1 MKEASI
7 FINRELSWL
16 DFNRRVLVLGK
27 DKNVPL
33 AEQLKFLAIYGSNL
47 DEFFMVRVGSLQ
59 ERASL
64 MRAKKERD
72 KRENK
77 TNMTAEEQLA
87 AIMPKTAHLQEDC
100 DKYYEKAL
108 ENLAACGYKKVDFD
122 ALSKEEEHFWKKYFQ
137 SELFPILSPQIVDS
151 RHPFPFLR
159 NKEIYLGV
167 LLKEK
172 EGQSLGMIPISSQM
186 ERLQLV
192 RRDGHTEFALTE
204 ELVLHYAALIFGK
217 DAVQEKCLFRVTR
230 NADIDVK
237 EGMMDHDID
246 YREIMADLLKRRRK
260 LAAVRLQ
267 VTPTAPQEIVRIL
280 CGKLELTHK
289 RVFAQKSPLDLSFFY
304 KLTAKME
311 ADGHPELFY
320 PSARPMLPPPEYD
333 LAAEVQKHDVL
344 LSYPYQSIR
353 PFIAMLKKAAQDPD
367 VISIKMTLYRMAR
380 ESQIVQA
387 LMEAAENGKEV
398 VALVEL
404 RARFDEQNNI
414 DWSKQ
419 LEEAGCTVLYGF
431 EDYKVHSKLT
441 LITKKSAQGYS
452 YITQIGTGNYNEK
465 TSELYTDYSFITAD
479 HGIGEEASNVF
490 QNLAVQK
497 LTETSEK
504 MLVAPLRFKSV
515 LLDEM
520 DRVITAARLGRPASM
535 ILKNNSIS
543 DRDIIL
549 KLQEASCAGVR
560 IDMIVRGICCVRAE
574 VPGKTENLHI
584 RSLVGRYLEHGRIY
598 SFYDGTETRIYIASG
613 DFLTRNTECRVEVGV
628 RVEDPILIQ
637 KLSDILQLQL
647 RDNVNAREM
656 RADGSYQKVKSAPGE
671 ELVNGQMDMY
681 DLLKDDWT
689 RHDTEASKAVTQP
702 QPKQPE
708 APAAPKAPET
718 PQIPPKPEAKPEPA
732 PAPEAPQPVPPAPE
746 KPHPVAQ
753 SPAPHTE
760 SHGRQSFFERIH
772 NWFRPRRR

>member
-1 MKEASI
+1 MKEDSI

-304 KLTAKME
+304 KLTGKME

-656 RADGSYQKVKSAPGE
+656 RADGSYQKVRSAPGE

>member
-1 MKEASI
+1 MKEDSI

-108 ENLAACGYKKVDFD
+108 ENLTACGYKKVDFD

-267 VTPTAPQEIVRIL
+267 VIPAAPQVAQLL
-280 CGKLELTHK
+280 CSRLELTHK
-289 RVFAQKSPLDLSFFY
+289 RVFVQKSPLDLSFFY
-304 KLTAKME
+304 KLTSRME
-311 ADGHPELFY
+311 SDGHPELFY
-320 PSARPMLPPPEYD
+320 TPARPMLPPQDYD
-333 LAAEVQKHDVL
+333 LAAEVEKHDVL

-387 LMEAAENGKEV
+387 LVEAAENGKEV

-414 DWSKQ
+414 DWSKH
-419 LEEAGCTVLYGF
+419 LEEAGCTVIYGF
-431 EDYKVHSKLT
+431 DDYKVHSKLT
-441 LITKKSAQGYS
+441 LITKKSAHGYS

-479 HGIGEEASNVF
+479 LGIGEEASNVF

-497 LTETSEK
+497 LTEESEK

-520 DRVITAARLGRPASM
+520 DRVINAARLGRPASM

-549 KLQEASCAGVR
+549 KLEEASCAGVR
-560 IDMIVRGICCVRAE
+560 IDMIVRGICCVRAG

-598 SFYDGTETRIYIASG
+598 SFYDGVNTRVYIASG

-628 RVEDPILIQ
+628 RVEDPVLKEKLDSILRLQ
-637 KLSDILQLQL
+637 LSDNI
-647 RDNVNAREM
+647 NAREM
-656 RADGSYQKVKSAPGE
+656 QPDGSYQKVKPAPGE
-671 ELVNGQMDMY
+671 PLVNSQMGMY
-681 DLLKDDWT
+681 DLLRDDWT
-689 RHDTEASKAVTQP
+689 ARDKAPATASVVETPKP
-702 QPKQPE
+702 QPVKAPE
-708 APAAPKAPET
+708 KPAAP
-718 PQIPPKPEAKPEPA
+718 AKT
-732 PAPEAPQPVPPAPE
+732 APQPVELEKQPAQPEKAAPAPM
-746 KPHPVAQ
+746 PIVV
-753 SPAPHTE
+753 TE
-760 SHGRQSFFERIH
+760 S
-772 NWFRPRRR
+772 RPRRTGLLSRLLEHFLK

>member
-1 MKEASI
+1 MKEDSI

-87 AIMPKTAHLQEDC
+87 AIMPKTARLQEDC

-192 RRDGHTEFALTE
+192 RRDGRTEFALTE

-289 RVFAQKSPLDLSFFY
+289 RVFAQKSPLDLSFFF

-353 PFIAMLKKAAQDPD
+353 PFITMLKKAAQDPD

-504 MLVAPLRFKSV
+504 MLVAPLWFKSV

-656 RADGSYQKVKSAPGE
+656 QADGSYQKVKSAPGE
-671 ELVNGQMDMY
+671 ELVNGQMGMY

-689 RHDTEASKAVTQP
+689 CRDAETPKAVTQP

-708 APAAPKAPET
+708 ASAAPKAPET
-718 PQIPPKPEAKPEPA
+718 PRTPPKPEAKPEPT
-732 PAPEAPQPVPPAPE
+732 PAPEAPKPVALAPE

-753 SPAPHTE
+753 SPAPHME
-760 SHGRQSFFERIH
+760 PQGHQSFFERIH
-772 NWFRPRRR
+772 NWLRPRRR

>member
-1 MKEASI
+1 MKEDSI

-77 TNMTAEEQLA
+77 TNMTAEEQLV

-304 KLTAKME
+304 KLTGKME

-656 RADGSYQKVKSAPGE
+656 RADGSYQKVRSAPGE

-681 DLLKDDWT
+681 DLLKDDWA
-689 RHDTEASKAVTQP
+689 RHNTEASKAVVQP

-718 PQIPPKPEAKPEPA
+718 PQIPPKPEAKPQPA

>member
-1 MKEASI
+1 MKEDTI
-7 FINRELSWL
+7 FVNRELSWL

-33 AEQLKFLAIYGSNL
+33 AEQVKFLAIYGSNL

-59 ERASL
+59 ERANLARSQ
-64 MRAKKERD
+64 KDKD

-77 TNMTAEEQLA
+77 TNMTAEEQLN
-87 AIMPKTAHLQEDC
+87 AIMPKVAHLQEDC

-108 ENLAACGYKKVDFD
+108 ENLDACGYKKVNFD
-122 ALSKEEEHFWKKYFQ
+122 AMDKEQERFWKKYFQ
-137 SELFPILSPQIVDS
+137 NELFPILSPQIVDN

-159 NKEIYLGV
+159 NKEIYLGA

-186 ERLQLV
+186 ERLILV
-192 RRDGHTEFALTE
+192 RREGKTEFALTE
-204 ELVLHYAALIFGK
+204 ELVLHYASLIFGK

-267 VTPTAPQEIVRIL
+267 VTPTAPQEILRLL
-280 CGKLELTHK
+280 CDKLELSHK

-304 KLTAKME
+304 KLTGKME
-311 ADGHPELFY
+311 AEGNPELFY
-320 PSARPMLPPPEYD
+320 PSARPMLPPQDYD
-333 LAAEVQKHDVL
+333 LAAEVEKHDVL

-353 PFIAMLKKAAQDPD
+353 PFIAMLKKAARDPE

-387 LMEAAENGKEV
+387 LIEAAENGKEV

-419 LEEAGCTVLYGF
+419 LEEAGCTILYGF
-431 EDYKVHSKLT
+431 DDYKVHSKLT
-441 LITKKSAQGYS
+441 LITKKGPQGYS

-465 TSELYTDYSFITAD
+465 TSELYTDYSF
-479 HGIGEEASNVF
+479 
-490 QNLAVQK
+490 
-497 LTETSEK
+497 
-504 MLVAPLRFKSV
+504 M
-515 LLDEM
+515 
-520 DRVITAARLGRPASM
+520 ASM

-549 KLQEASCAGVR
+549 KLEEASCAGVR

-598 SFYDGTETRIYIASG
+598 SFYDGVTTRIYIASG

-628 RVEDPILIQ
+628 RVEDPVLIQ

-656 RADGSYQKVKSAPGE
+656 RADGSYQKVKAAPGE
-671 ELVNGQMDMY
+671 PLVNGQMDMY
-681 DLLKDDWT
+681 DLLRDDWLA
-689 RHDTEASKAVTQP
+689 RDAASAAEP
-702 QPKQPE
+702 EQPE
-708 APAAPKAPET
+708 IKAPER
-718 PQIPPKPEAKPEPA
+718 PSEPETSPEPVQVAEQPAEPAKQPATVKAAPA
-732 PAPEAPQPVPPAPE
+732 PAVQSTPI
-746 KPHPVAQ
+746 PHAVDRA
-753 SPAPHTE
+753 E
-760 SHGRQSFFERIH
+760 RHGHPSLFQRLH
-772 NWFRPRRR
+772 DWLRR

>member
-1 MKEASI
+1 MKEDTI

-33 AEQLKFLAIYGSNL
+33 AEQVKFLAIYGSNL

-87 AIMPKTAHLQEDC
+87 AIMPKTARLQEDC

-267 VTPTAPQEIVRIL
+267 VTPTAPQEIIRIL

-304 KLTAKME
+304 KLTGKME

>member
-1 MKEASI
+1 MKEDTI

-33 AEQLKFLAIYGSNL
+33 AEQVKFLAIYGSNL

-59 ERASL
+59 ERANLARSQ
-64 MRAKKERD
+64 KDKD

-77 TNMTAEEQLA
+77 TNMTAEEQLN
-87 AIMPKTAHLQEDC
+87 AIMPKVAHLQEDC

-108 ENLAACGYKKVDFD
+108 ENLDACGYKKVNFD
-122 ALSKEEEHFWKKYFQ
+122 AMDKEQERFWKKYFQ
-137 SELFPILSPQIVDS
+137 NELFPILSPQIVDN

-159 NKEIYLGV
+159 NKEIYLGA

-186 ERLQLV
+186 ERLILV
-192 RRDGHTEFALTE
+192 RREGKTEFALTE
-204 ELVLHYAALIFGK
+204 ELVLHYASLIFGK

-267 VTPTAPQEIVRIL
+267 VTPTAPQEILRLL
-280 CGKLELTHK
+280 CDKLELSHK

-304 KLTAKME
+304 KLTGKME
-311 ADGHPELFY
+311 AEGNPELFY
-320 PSARPMLPPPEYD
+320 PTARPMLPPQDYD
-333 LAAEVQKHDVL
+333 LAAEVEKHDVL

-353 PFIAMLKKAAQDPD
+353 PFIAMLKKAARDPE

-387 LMEAAENGKEV
+387 LIEAAENGKEV

-419 LEEAGCTVLYGF
+419 LEEAGCTILYGF
-431 EDYKVHSKLT
+431 DDYKVHSK
-441 LITKKSAQGYS
+441 KGPQGYS

-479 HGIGEEASNVF
+479 LGIGEEASNVF

-497 LTETSEK
+497 LTETTEK

-520 DRVITAARLGRPASM
+520 DRVINAAKLGRPASM

-549 KLQEASCAGVR
+549 KLEEASCAGVR

-598 SFYDGTETRIYIASG
+598 SFYDGVTTRIYIASG

-628 RVEDPILIQ
+628 RVEDPVLIQ
-637 KLSDILQLQL
+637 KLSNILQLQL

-656 RADGSYQKVKSAPGE
+656 RPDGSYQKVKPAEGE
-671 ELVNGQMDMY
+671 PLVNSQMGMY
-681 DLLKDDWT
+681 ELLRNDWQRPEPWKCT
-689 RHDTEASKAVTQP
+689 TPAPETEETAAVCQEVTVEQLKQELPHVFQPAPEKAEKAAPAAQQP
-702 QPKQPE
+702 APK
-708 APAAPKAPET
+708 APAAPRPAVKPVVTAPKKKSLLER
-718 PQIPPKPEAKPEPA
+718 I
-732 PAPEAPQPVPPAPE
+732 
-746 KPHPVAQ
+746 
-753 SPAPHTE
+753 
-760 SHGRQSFFERIH
+760 GSFF
-772 NWFRPRRR
+772 RR

>member
-1 MKEASI
+1 MKEDTI

-33 AEQLKFLAIYGSNL
+33 AEQVKFLAIYGSNL

-59 ERASL
+59 ERANLARSQ
-64 MRAKKERD
+64 KDKD

-77 TNMTAEEQLA
+77 TNMTAEEQLN
-87 AIMPKTAHLQEDC
+87 AIMPKVAHLQEDC

-108 ENLAACGYKKVDFD
+108 ENLDACGYKKVNFD
-122 ALSKEEEHFWKKYFQ
+122 AMDKEQERFWKKYFQ
-137 SELFPILSPQIVDS
+137 NELFPILSPQIVDN

-159 NKEIYLGV
+159 NKEIYLGA

-186 ERLQLV
+186 ERLILV
-192 RRDGHTEFALTE
+192 RREGKTEFALTE
-204 ELVLHYAALIFGK
+204 ELVLHYASLIFGK

-267 VTPTAPQEIVRIL
+267 VTPTAPQEILRLL
-280 CGKLELTHK
+280 CDKLELSHK

-304 KLTAKME
+304 KLTGKME
-311 ADGHPELFY
+311 AEGNPELFY
-320 PSARPMLPPPEYD
+320 PTARPMLPPQDYD
-333 LAAEVQKHDVL
+333 LAAEVEKHDVL

-353 PFIAMLKKAAQDPD
+353 PFIAMLKKAARDPE

-387 LMEAAENGKEV
+387 LIEAAENGKEV

-419 LEEAGCTVLYGF
+419 LEEAGCTILYGF
-431 EDYKVHSKLT
+431 DDYKVHSKLT
-441 LITKKSAQGYS
+441 LITKKSAHGYS

-479 HGIGEEASNVF
+479 LGIGEEASNVF

-497 LTETSEK
+497 LTEESEK

-520 DRVITAARLGRPASM
+520 DRVINAARLGRPASM

-549 KLQEASCAGVR
+549 KLEEASWCRSSRLTAGMMAAVSSCLPVKCSVANTACATSISKPPAAVTSQSSARSKSSVRKGLYTTSSTASSAGNAFGSIRHCPTFGNMPQGVVLTMICTSGRCMASLYSRASPLPVRLAVR
-560 IDMIVRGICCVRAE
+560 I
-574 VPGKTENLHI
+574 
-584 RSLVGRYLEHGRIY
+584 SL
-598 SFYDGTETRIYIASG
+598 
-613 DFLTRNTECRVEVGV
+613 
-628 RVEDPILIQ
+628 
-637 KLSDILQLQL
+637 
-647 RDNVNAREM
+647 
-656 RADGSYQKVKSAPGE
+656 APPSR
-671 ELVNGQMDMY
+671 Q
-681 DLLKDDWT
+681 T
-689 RHDTEASKAVTQP
+689 AVTVECVP
-702 QPKQPE
+702 PVPRISTVLPAKSTPW
-708 APAAPKAPET
+708 APA
-718 PQIPPKPEAKPEPA
+718 
-732 PAPEAPQPVPPAPE
+732 
-746 KPHPVAQ
+746 
-753 SPAPHTE
+753 
-760 SHGRQSFFERIH
+760 R
-772 NWFRPRRR
+772 

>member
-1 MKEASI
+1 MKEDSI

-718 PQIPPKPEAKPEPA
+718 PQIPPKPEATPEPA
-732 PAPEAPQPVPPAPE
+732 PAPEAPRPVPPAPE